1 MNKQFSCANESAA
14 DFALSPYVNCL
25 CCSLLPCCIAECDR
39 RKFCCNILQ
48 SMFAFWISWSWK
60 PTNCLR
66 AIRTLRAL
74 FSLFFFQ

>member
-1 MNKQFSCANESAA
+1 MSRFVELPVIRFISVPCSVGFTAFMNKQFSCANESAA

-48 SMFAFWISWSWK
+48 SMFAF
-60 PTNCLR
+60 
-66 AIRTLRAL
+66 
-74 FSLFFFQ
+74 